1 MMLPKPGRVL
11 KVAICLA
18 ITMVALVYLLAGC
31 GGKGGSTGEGLPKRE
46 LPENATPEKILL
58 EGTKA
63 TSDVQSFDFIS
74 EIKFIVPPVGSEVS
88 ASSMTM
94 QTDGIWDYKSGNM
107 KATLTIP
114 ELNNYSADYIVCD
127 GRYYINVNDSWR
139 EMSSEST
146 QSLGVADITRQTS
159 EYLKNYQT
167 ISRLDDEVINGRDC
181 YHVSMVPNLEDILKQ
196 PEMTE
201 MLRQIAT
208 QQAGHELT
216 DEEFAAK
223 LAEEEA
229 TLKTTGAVMEY
240 WVDKETLVLR
250 RTVTNMESK
259 IQIDKSSAPI
269 TTKRITEI
277 DFTKYNVATDIS
289 PPEVSLEWKGN

>member
-1 MMLPKPGRVL
+1 MLPKPRRVL
-11 KVAICLA
+11 KVAICVA
-18 ITMVALVYLLAGC
+18 ITMVTLAALLAGC

-63 TSDVQSFDFIS
+63 TSDVRSFDFIS
-74 EIKFIVPPVGSEVS
+74 EIKFIVPPVGSDIK

-94 QTDGIWDYKSGNM
+94 QTDGVWDNQTGNIE
-107 KATLTIP
+107 ATLTIP
-114 ELNNYSADYIVCD
+114 ELNDYKADYIIYD
-127 GRYYINVNDSWR
+127 SRYYINVKDTWR
-139 EMSSEST
+139 EIASDSI
-146 QSLGVADITRQTS
+146 LAPGLPDITRETS

-181 YHVSMVPNLEDILKQ
+181 YHISMVPNLEETLNR
-196 PEMTE
+196 PEITD
-201 MLRQIAT
+201 LVRQIAT
-208 QQAGHELT
+208 QQAGRELT
-216 DEEFAAK
+216 DAEFAAK
-223 LAEEEA
+223 LEEVKA
-229 TLKTTGAVMEY
+229 SLKTTGAVMEY

-259 IQIDKSSAPI
+259 MQIDKSSAPI

-277 DFTKYNVATDIS
+277 DFPKYNVSTDIS
-289 PPEVSLEWKGN
+289 PPEVSMEWKGN

>member
-1 MMLPKPGRVL
+1 MLPKPGRVL

-18 ITMVALVYLLAGC
+18 ITMVVLVSLLAGC

-146 QSLGVADITRQTS
+146 QSVGVADITRQTS

-201 MLRQIAT
+201 MLRQIAN

-259 IQIDKSSAPI
+259 MQIDKSSAPI